1 MEDPTQEPESE
12 KRTLRASDRRGTYEF
27 YERMRKG
34 AAKLRDSNDAIAAP
48 ASTTQ
53 PPKKELDRMKA
64 TKPNEQ
70 QATAAEEDHLCE
82 IMTEGAEKLLLL
94 VHDKEFKNSEPET
107 TAEGGGE
114 EQMERLRR
122 TVAAESRYDLANR
135 RESYQRS
142 QTFGTNMNHF
152 LKEQAVN
159 DQVQQRAETF
169 GETINEAKAK
179 RTTARKAKRIER
191 MVERKGKRN
200 SASLR
205 AELRSRKEQR
215 ASKNYSSAEVDDY
228 EEDELLQK
236 KRAYGERDNPEE
248 GKEECEEEEDPL
260 LRPSSMEKRKERS
273 ERERDELLLR
283 HQLSEALLRKKHPP
297 PLQFN
302 NKGNPSSPPALRA
315 AVREAQAEKAKVIM
329 TLKGRNL
336 MAHNHNLPGTGSLRG
351 SRQSSPGSTLR
362 RGDVCSVF
370 ASPRRVSQAKEIKI
384 MKEILETEC
393 VYFRHLQTIIRA
405 FVVPLYEAQRRK
417 LSGETP
423 KGKWDDEALS
433 LDMVHNIF
441 GGIATLIPIHSRLL
455 DALEEVLDEL
465 EASLSVDSFSTFYPS
480 SRCLSGSASDLTSS
494 SCSSIPSFSSSSQSL
509 PGMISTSLSSSPL
522 SYSAFS
528 LASPFRSS
536 APTPSA
542 RTSSSEVLSFTSASS
557 THSHSNSSSSST
569 SATSHTV
576 GCHTSGSNRNR
587 SLSSPH
593 HNGSWRKVATATS
606 CSGAS
611 SSSPS
616 LSSSENKSQTT
627 QDGRAKQSA
636 GTCRASTAQNE
647 ERGQEDR
654 EEGVGRSTTTSTAPP
669 PRVDSLPSFPL
680 SPEFLL
686 TLEKRREKRL
696 EEGGRTPPSTRR
708 HAISTSESNIHIT
721 ARARM
726 EALVKIGQLFHGAS
740 TIMRQVYGEYNFTF
754 SLACFRHC
762 MGAFPSFAYFYSQ
775 RLLDKEAAVEYTDFS
790 AYLIMPVQRLPRY
803 VLFFKEL
810 MRVAESS
817 RPEWECD
824 LEDVPLS
831 QRTFQI
837 ISDAH
842 DALSE
847 TADFVDVT
855 IQQQKDGL
863 NALGQIQGS
872 KGLVCRSRK
881 LLLDLQAFKTHN
893 RKKNSRVRLFLFND
907 LLVIATKTGKD
918 SQFSK
923 KKKEMMAVDKE
934 SGSSKFRGT
943 SISMVKIAYL
953 LSDKGSDGRSQRPYC
968 MEAAV
973 LLDELEVELS
983 KDTKDVVKGQVP
995 MTIRRKERH
1004 GASNDGREPQVGI
1017 TSWKVYVG
1025 KEEVESWYRAWK
1037 EATTGKGGGT

>member
-1 MEDPTQEPESE
+1 
-12 KRTLRASDRRGTYEF
+12 
-27 YERMRKG
+27 
-34 AAKLRDSNDAIAAP
+34 
-48 ASTTQ
+48 
-53 PPKKELDRMKA
+53 
-64 TKPNEQ
+64 
-70 QATAAEEDHLCE
+70 
-82 IMTEGAEKLLLL
+82 
-94 VHDKEFKNSEPET
+94 
-107 TAEGGGE
+107 
-114 EQMERLRR
+114 
-122 TVAAESRYDLANR
+122 
-135 RESYQRS
+135 
-142 QTFGTNMNHF
+142 
-152 LKEQAVN
+152 
-159 DQVQQRAETF
+159 
-169 GETINEAKAK
+169 
-179 RTTARKAKRIER
+179 
-191 MVERKGKRN
+191 
-200 SASLR
+200 
-205 AELRSRKEQR
+205 
-215 ASKNYSSAEVDDY
+215 
-228 EEDELLQK
+228 
-236 KRAYGERDNPEE
+236 
-248 GKEECEEEEDPL
+248 
-260 LRPSSMEKRKERS
+260 
-273 ERERDELLLR
+273 
-283 HQLSEALLRKKHPP
+283 
-297 PLQFN
+297 
-302 NKGNPSSPPALRA
+302 
-315 AVREAQAEKAKVIM
+315 
-329 TLKGRNL
+329 
-336 MAHNHNLPGTGSLRG
+336 
-351 SRQSSPGSTLR
+351 
-362 RGDVCSVF
+362 
-370 ASPRRVSQAKEIKI
+370 

-465 EASLSVDSFSTFYPS
+465 EASLSVDSFSIFYPS
-480 SRCLSGSASDLTSS
+480 SRCLSSSASDLTSS

-576 GCHTSGSNRNR
+576 GCHTSSSYLCSSTFSSSSSSSSSTSSPSSSQLSKTNETSGSNRNR

-616 LSSSENKSQTT
+616 LISSSENRSQTT
-627 QDGRAKQSA
+627 QDSTAKQSA
-636 GTCRASTAQNE
+636 GTCRASTAPNEE

-686 TLEKRREKRL
+686 TLEMRREKRL

-708 HAISTSESNIHIT
+708 HFISTSESNIHIT
-721 ARARM
+721 ARTRM

-842 DALSE
+842 NALSE

-934 SGSSKFRGT
+934 SGSAKFRGT

-1004 GASNDGREPQVGI
+1004 GPSNDGREPRVGI

-1025 KEEVESWYRAWK
+1025 KEEVESWNRAWK
-1037 EATTGKGGGT
+1037 EATTGKAGGGT